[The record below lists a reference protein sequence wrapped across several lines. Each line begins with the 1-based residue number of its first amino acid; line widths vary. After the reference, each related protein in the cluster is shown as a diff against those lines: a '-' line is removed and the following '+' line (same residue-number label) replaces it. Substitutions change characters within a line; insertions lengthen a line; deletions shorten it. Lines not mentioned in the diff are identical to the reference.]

1 MDDTIL
7 PDLFKT
13 GERIRILRYVSIRQE
28 VNATEIVQALSVSK
42 ALVSR
47 YMHLLIKGGL
57 CTREGRRYR
66 WVEDP
71 INLAVKRLLNIN
83 HLMQVIPAGFPERAE
98 GIGVYGS
105 FAEGKNG
112 PGSDLDL
119 YLLVP
124 EYAPDLEM
132 IAARMEKTISE
143 AMGIET
149 HILILTSK
157 RLSDLKETDTPF
169 YLNLLRTGYTLKGE
183 SIEEY

>member
-1 MDDTIL
+1 MEETIL
-7 PDLFKT
+7 SDLFKT
-13 GERIRILRYVSIRQE
+13 GERIRILRYVSTRQE

-47 YMHLLIKGGL
+47 YMHLLVEGGL
-57 CTREGRRYR
+57 CTKEGRIYR
-66 WVEDP
+66 WIENP
-71 INLAVKRLLNIN
+71 ISLAMKRLLNIH
-83 HLMQVIPAGFPERAE
+83 HLMQVIPAGLPERVE

-105 FAEGKNG
+105 FAEGRNR

-132 IAARMEKTISE
+132 MAARMEKAISE
-143 AMGIET
+143 DVGVET
-149 HILILTSK
+149 HILILTSN

-169 YLNLLRTGYTLKGE
+169 YRSLVRTGYTLKGE